1 MHGGIAIYS
10 FFVFSFDSSNGL
22 RVGGVIL
29 NTYLLRVL
37 GAVILSALLTAILP
51 SGKTSPLI
59 VAVTRL
65 LCVLAIVAPVFS
77 FLKKGMIV
85 FEENNYEDFF
95 SDSVIER
102 QESFIEYYSY
112 LRIQETEEALER
124 ELYERYAIDSEV
136 VLSYTYER
144 ESMSDNYQE
153 DDIKITK
160 IIVSLEE
167 ETNKEVIQSM
177 WEYLTKQYCREVLI
191 EERRETGRTG

>member
-1 MHGGIAIYS
+1 M
-10 FFVFSFDSSNGL
+10 
-22 RVGGVIL
+22 

-95 SDSVIER
+95 SDSVIMPPFHKKNG
-102 QESFIEYYSY
+102 S
-112 LRIQETEEALER
+112 T
-124 ELYERYAIDSEV
+124 
-136 VLSYTYER
+136 
-144 ESMSDNYQE
+144 
-153 DDIKITK
+153 
-160 IIVSLEE
+160 
-167 ETNKEVIQSM
+167 
-177 WEYLTKQYCREVLI
+177 
-191 EERRETGRTG
+191 

>member
-1 MHGGIAIYS
+1 M
-10 FFVFSFDSSNGL
+10 
-22 RVGGVIL
+22 

-37 GAVILSALLTAILP
+37 GAMILSALLTAILP

-191 EERRETGRTG
+191 E